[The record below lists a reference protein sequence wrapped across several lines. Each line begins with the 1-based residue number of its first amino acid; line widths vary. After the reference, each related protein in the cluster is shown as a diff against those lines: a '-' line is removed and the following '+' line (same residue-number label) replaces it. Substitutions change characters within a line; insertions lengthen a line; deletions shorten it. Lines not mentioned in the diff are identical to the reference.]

1 MGGSK
6 KSLGEVLEM
15 KVTEVNVSYGKK
27 YPCGKYAS
35 EFVNLAMKVTI
46 EGDDPAHMAE
56 QIRTA
61 YDQCR
66 QLVEEQIEARPPL
79 MAEWE

>member
-1 MGGSK
+1 
-6 KSLGEVLEM
+6 
-15 KVTEVNVSYGKK
+15 
-27 YPCGKYAS
+27 
-35 EFVNLAMKVTI
+35 MKVTI

-56 QIRTA
+56 QVRLA

>member
-1 MGGSK
+1 
-6 KSLGEVLEM
+6 M

-35 EFVNLAMKVTI
+35 EFVNLNMKVTI
-46 EGDDPAHMAE
+46 EGDDAAHMAN
-56 QIRTA
+56 QVRLA
-61 YDQCR
+61 YEQCR

-79 MAEWE
+79 IAEWR

>member
-1 MGGSK
+1 
-6 KSLGEVLEM
+6 M

-35 EFVNLAMKVTI
+35 EFVNLNMKVTI
-46 EGDDPAHMAE
+46 EGDDTEHMAE
-56 QIRTA
+56 QVRLA

-66 QLVEEQIEARPPL
+66 QLVEEQIERRAPL
-79 MAEWE
+79 IAEWE

>member
-1 MGGSK
+1 
-6 KSLGEVLEM
+6 V

-35 EFVNLAMKVTI
+35 EFVNLNMKATI
-46 EGDDPAHMAE
+46 EGETTAEMAE
-56 QIRTA
+56 QVRLA

-66 QLVEEQIEARPPL
+66 QLVEEQVDNNRVTRQDE
-79 MAEWE
+79 EWY

>member
-1 MGGSK
+1 MK
-6 KSLGEVLEM
+6 VGEV
-15 KVTEVNVSYGKK
+15 TVSYGRK

-35 EFVNLAMKVTI
+35 EFVNLNMKVTI

-56 QIRTA
+56 QVRLA